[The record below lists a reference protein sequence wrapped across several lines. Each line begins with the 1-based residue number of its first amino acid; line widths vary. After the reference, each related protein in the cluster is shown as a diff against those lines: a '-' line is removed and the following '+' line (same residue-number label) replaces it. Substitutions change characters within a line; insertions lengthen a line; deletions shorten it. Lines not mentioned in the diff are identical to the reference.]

1 MLTTHLNRDYK
12 KVHKVIWSCECEEH
26 LDVVKIRGQQER
38 IVYGPN
44 IKQPQQQ
51 GYVNNPPKQRL

>member
-1 MLTTHLNRDYK
+1 M
-12 KVHKVIWSCECEEH
+12 
-26 LDVVKIRGQQER
+26 DVVKTRGQQER